1 MEDAMLKQALLCT
14 ALISA
19 GMTGMASAQQSDQRP
34 QIDYIRVFT
43 EVEPRPG
50 AVDPALLAAIAD
62 WLAANFDLPATDRPR
77 VEFVPPARIAA
88 FRYRG
93 FVQQQAGGRDDRAM
107 NDAGRET
114 VAVYDDATQTIYL
127 PDGWS
132 GATPAELSLLVHE
145 MVHHLQNRAQLKYEC
160 PQEREKLA
168 YAAQDRWLGLFDRT
182 LAAEFEID
190 PFSLLVRTR
199 CLG

>member
-1 MEDAMLKQALLCT
+1 MLKQALLCT
-14 ALISA
+14 VLITA
-19 GMTGMASAQQSDQRP
+19 GMTGTVSAQQSEQRS

-50 AVDPALLAAIAD
+50 AVDPALLAAIAA
-62 WLAANFDLPATDRPR
+62 WLSANFDLPETDRPR

-93 FVQQQAGGRDDRAM
+93 FAQPPAASRDERPTH
-107 NDAGRET
+107 DAGRET
-114 VAVYDDATQTIYL
+114 VAVYDDATRTIYL
-127 PDGWS
+127 AEGWS
-132 GATPAELSLLVHE
+132 GATPAELSVLVHE
-145 MVHHLQNRAQLKYEC
+145 MVHHLQNHAQLKYEC

-168 YAAQDRWLGLFDRT
+168 YAAQERWLGLFDRT
-182 LAAEFEID
+182 LAGEFEID
-190 PFSLLVRTR
+190 PFALLVRTK